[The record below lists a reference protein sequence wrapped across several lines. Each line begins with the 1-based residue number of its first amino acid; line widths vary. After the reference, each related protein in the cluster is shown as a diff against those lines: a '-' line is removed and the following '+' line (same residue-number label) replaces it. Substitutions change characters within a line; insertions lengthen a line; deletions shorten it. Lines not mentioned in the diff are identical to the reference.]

1 MIDTLTLSREL
12 TKAGLESAIGGMTHR
27 LRYLARWIRTTTT
40 AGLVPLLLV
49 TSVPACALRSDK
61 SSISSEEWTLQAAQR
76 RPGGLGPRVVPDSQ
90 PAARTLSDWSRIE
103 AVPVGTR
110 TEVQLH
116 DDEAPPDSRRVT
128 GRFHSATAD
137 TLTLTLEERST
148 PTRTLAKSAVHIVY
162 VRRPI
167 RERYA
172 GWGTLVGGT
181 LGLMLYFIGLPDGLT
196 PVGGLVVGAAY
207 AAPSSLIGF
216 FLQRRQRIYEVPP
229 DEASASLPSSQESVS
244 KTGR

>member
-1 MIDTLTLSREL
+1 MNDTLTLSREL

-76 RPGGLGPRVVPDSQ
+76 RRLGRPEPRAVPADAQ

-110 TEVQLH
+110 TEVQLY
-116 DDEAPPDSRRVT
+116 DDEAPSDSRRVT
-128 GRFHSATAD
+128 GRFHAATAD
-137 TLTLTLEERST
+137 TITLTMDDSS
-148 PTRTLAKSAVHIVY
+148 TRTLARSVVQHIVSI
-162 VRRPI
+162 RRPI
-167 RERYA
+167 RERSLGWSILAA
-172 GWGTLVGGT
+172 GTVVLAATFASGGDLV
-181 LGLMLYFIGLPDGLT
+181 LS
-196 PVGGLVVGAAY
+196 GAALFGAMH
-207 AAPSSLIGF
+207 AAPVSLIGF

-229 DEASASLPSSQESVS
+229 DEASASLPSSPRE
-244 KTGR
+244 RF

>member
-40 AGLVPLLLV
+40 AGLVPLLLA

-76 RPGGLGPRVVPDSQ
+76 RRLGRPEPRAVPADAQ

-110 TEVQLH
+110 TEVQLY
-116 DDEAPPDSRRVT
+116 DDEAPSDSRRVT
-128 GRFHSATAD
+128 GRFHAATAD
-137 TLTLTLEERST
+137 TITLTMDDSS
-148 PTRTLAKSAVHIVY
+148 TRTLARSVVHIVSI
-162 VRRPI
+162 RRPI
-167 RERYA
+167 RERSLGWSILAA
-172 GWGTLVGGT
+172 GTVVLAATFASGGDLV
-181 LGLMLYFIGLPDGLT
+181 LS
-196 PVGGLVVGAAY
+196 GAALFGAMN
-207 AAPSSLIGF
+207 AAPVSLIGF